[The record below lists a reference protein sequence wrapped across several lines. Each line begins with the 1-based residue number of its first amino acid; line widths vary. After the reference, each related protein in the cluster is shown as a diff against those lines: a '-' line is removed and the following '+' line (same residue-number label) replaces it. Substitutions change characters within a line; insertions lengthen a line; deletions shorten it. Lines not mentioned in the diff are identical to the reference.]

1 MILSD
6 NSRPFT
12 TRCMQFCVALLAVLF
27 VPLGMTPLDSANAQD
42 IEAVERRL
50 TKSVKR
56 HELTLEQAAVMM
68 NALKEFME
76 EEHEHHE
83 HGHHEHG
90 HHEHDSHGGEHEHH
104 EEHGHHRHEEAEF
117 EDRRMEELR
126 HAEMEL
132 MRAVKNGRISE
143 QDAKRR
149 LIEHKKHLW
158 GDSDESKKNEMS
170 EFKRKYREAEGR
182 LAKMV
187 EAGEIS
193 EEAAEERLA
202 SMKEYWKEAKQK
214 TNSQT
219 EFARQME
226 RVKRRVQA
234 GVESGRMTEEQAK
247 ETYEKYEKQFMQEA
261 HDKEEEEEEEEAE
274 HEDDDDKRTIRFEN
288 AKQTLQRYVEAGEI
302 TEAQANERLEKLHER
317 LWPHDHDEDSD
328 SDDRAGNAQ
337 VRLRNIGL
345 RIRRAIQEGDMTRE
359 EGRAKYEELRRE
371 LEGHNQNDGDHED
384 DGDHEEDDDDDR

>member
-83 HGHHEHG
+83 HGHHEH
-90 HHEHDSHGGEHEHH
+90 DSHGGEHEHH
-104 EEHGHHRHEEAEF
+104 EDHGHHRHEEAEF

-234 GVESGRMTEEQAK
+234 GVESGRMTKEEAKETYQKYEERFKQEAEEAQEGSSAKAEFMAKMERVKRRVQAGVESGRMTEEQAK

-261 HDKEEEEEEEEAE
+261 
-274 HEDDDDKRTIRFEN
+274 
-288 AKQTLQRYVEAGEI
+288 
-302 TEAQANERLEKLHER
+302 
-317 LWPHDHDEDSD
+317 
-328 SDDRAGNAQ
+328 
-337 VRLRNIGL
+337 
-345 RIRRAIQEGDMTRE
+345 RRRSGA
-359 EGRAKYEELRRE
+359 
-371 LEGHNQNDGDHED
+371 
-384 DGDHEEDDDDDR
+384 